1 MLVSVST
8 DKYEEQSD
16 WKRAPEKKLPK
27 LKNCCAQVQR
37 DRDWFFS
44 EESQFSGTKFLKQSI
59 GYSIFSRLHEEKRTG
74 NIFENFLKWK
84 VNGGSNQN
92 GQNR

>member
-1 MLVSVST
+1 MMLVSVSA

-37 DRDWFFS
+37 DRD
-44 EESQFSGTKFLKQSI
+44 
-59 GYSIFSRLHEEKRTG
+59 
-74 NIFENFLKWK
+74 
-84 VNGGSNQN
+84 
-92 GQNR
+92 